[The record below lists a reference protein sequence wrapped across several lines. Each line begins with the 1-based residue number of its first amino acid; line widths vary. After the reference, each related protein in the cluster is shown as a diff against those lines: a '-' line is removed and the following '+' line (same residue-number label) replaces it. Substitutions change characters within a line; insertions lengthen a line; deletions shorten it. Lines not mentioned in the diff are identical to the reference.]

1 MEIAVL
7 GCHADAGDSPE
18 ALALA
23 VHQLRQAPDYL
34 DALSLPLPLHLAS
47 LTQHYVL
54 PTVAEAEPGEAEP
67 NPPWRSWPP
76 PRRRATS
83 MGSA

>member
-23 VHQLRQAPDYL
+23 VHQLRQVPDYL
-34 DALSLPLPLHLAS
+34 DALRLPLHLAS
-47 LTQHYVL
+47 LAQHYVL
-54 PTVAEAEPGEAEP
+54 PTVAEAESGEAEE
-67 NPPWRSWPP
+67 SSLEEL
-76 PRRRATS
+76 ATAEAA
-83 MGSA
+83 GNA